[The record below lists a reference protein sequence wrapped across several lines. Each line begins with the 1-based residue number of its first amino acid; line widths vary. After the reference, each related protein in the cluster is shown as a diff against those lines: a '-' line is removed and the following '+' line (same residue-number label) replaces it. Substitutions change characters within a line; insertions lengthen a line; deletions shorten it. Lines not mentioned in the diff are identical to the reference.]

1 MNVEKIR
8 EDFPSLQQKI
18 NGKPIV
24 YLDSA
29 CMTLKP
35 RQVIE
40 AMNEYYEKFPG
51 CGGRSSHRFGKMVTD
66 RCGEA
71 RKTIAK
77 FLGAKKS
84 EEVVFTRNTT
94 EGLNLVMHSL
104 GLKSGDI
111 ILTTDKEHNSCLL
124 PVQMLVERKGVKH
137 EIVYSNPDNTFNFEE
152 FEKKMSRNVK
162 LVAMVH
168 TSNINGYTIPAK
180 EVIKTAHDFG
190 ALVLLDAAQSVPHS
204 EIDVRK
210 LDVDF
215 LAFSGHKMLG
225 PSGTGCLYGKYHL
238 LEKLDTFMVGG
249 DTVKN
254 TTYTTH
260 EFLPPPEKFEAGLQN
275 YSGIIGL
282 GAAAKYLEKV
292 GLGNIQKHEEKL
304 NEFVTNELLKI
315 ENLAIIGP
323 ESHKLRAGVTS
334 FNIQGMHIHD
344 VALMLDN
351 MANVMIRS
359 GQYCVHS
366 WFNAKGMEGSDRV
379 SLYLYNTKEDAE
391 TFVQTLK
398 SLLKLT

>member
-1 MNVEKIR
+1 
-8 EDFPSLQQKI
+8 
-18 NGKPIV
+18 
-24 YLDSA
+24 
-29 CMTLKP
+29 
-35 RQVIE
+35 
-40 AMNEYYEKFPG
+40 
-51 CGGRSSHRFGKMVTD
+51 
-66 RCGEA
+66 
-71 RKTIAK
+71 
-77 FLGAKKS
+77 
-84 EEVVFTRNTT
+84 
-94 EGLNLVMHSL
+94 
-104 GLKSGDI
+104 
-111 ILTTDKEHNSCLL
+111 
-124 PVQMLVERKGVKH
+124 
-137 EIVYSNPDNTFNFEE
+137 
-152 FEKKMSRNVK
+152 
-162 LVAMVH
+162 
-168 TSNINGYTIPAK
+168 
-180 EVIKTAHDFG
+180 
-190 ALVLLDAAQSVPHS
+190 
-204 EIDVRK
+204 
-210 LDVDF
+210 
-215 LAFSGHKMLG
+215 
-225 PSGTGCLYGKYHL
+225 
-238 LEKLDTFMVGG
+238 
-249 DTVKN
+249 
-254 TTYTTH
+254 
-260 EFLPPPEKFEAGLQN
+260 LQN